1 MKKILLL
8 SALVL
13 MIINAIA
20 QPNQNDTPVVRLT
33 AANYVDE
40 YADDA
45 VIDMKK
51 TGVPASITLAQGMY
65 ESDYGNSPL
74 ALIAKNH
81 FGIKCHKEWTG
92 KTYIQDDDAKDEC
105 FRKYDDVLQSYDDHS
120 NFLKTR
126 DRYNFLFE
134 LPATDYKAW
143 ATGLKKAGYATNP
156 EYANRLIKIIEEN
169 NLQRFDVLSE
179 AEVAELNTKKANQKV
194 HENEPPNVTSVIS
207 YNIPIM
213 PLCDDIP
220 FAIATKGDTWF
231 KLAKDNNISLG
242 EIFKYNDVNS
252 NSILRDQMLVYLD
265 SKHNRSA
272 TESYIVKEGDT
283 MWYISQ
289 IYGVKLK
296 KLYRYNK
303 IDDKVDLT
311 PGQKINL
318 R

>member
-1 MKKILLL
+1 MKRVLLL
-8 SALVL
+8 TFLLYNSLN
-13 MIINAIA
+13 INA
-20 QPNQNDTPVVRLT
+20 QPSQKDTPAVRLT
-33 AANYVDE
+33 ATDYVNE

-51 TGVPASITLAQGMY
+51 TGVPASITLAQGMF

-74 ALIAKNH
+74 ATEAKNH

-92 KTYIQDDDAKDEC
+92 KTYIQDDDAKNEC
-105 FRKYDDVLQSYDDHS
+105 FRKYDNVLQSYDDHS
-120 NFLKTR
+120 DFLKTR
-126 DRYNFLFE
+126 DRYNFLFD
-134 LPATDYKAW
+134 LPVTDYKAW
-143 ATGLKKAGYATNP
+143 AKGLKKAGYATNP

-169 NLQRFDVLSE
+169 NLQRFDAMGE
-179 AEVAELNTKKANQKV
+179 ATVAELYTNKVNQNTTA
-194 HENEPPNVTSVIS
+194 NEPPIVTTPMKF
-207 YNIPIM
+207 NIPTM

-242 EIFKYNDVNS
+242 EIFKYNDANA
-252 NSILRDQMLVYLD
+252 NTILRDQMLVYLG

-272 TESYIVKEGDT
+272 TEFYIVKEGDT

-303 IDDKVDLT
+303 VDDKVELQ
-311 PGQKINL
+311 PGQKIKL